1 MSAPFWKPG
10 SSQPSSAKP
19 DPKVITST
27 KSAVPV
33 KPSSSSVV
41 APKLS
46 KGVLSMKFMKQ
57 KESDKGTTQESV
69 IKNMEV
75 VTKSASS
82 ILVCSTEHFDF
93 TASLP
98 GRRSF
103 NGCNKAVERHYE
115 QVLDDLNYKRKT
127 STAKTDTISDKEML
141 KRYESLIGLPRG
153 PNQGKKPDNRSIN
166 KQDIGNVNKRGIG
179 GNSGSKDHSSKKGK
193 FR

>member
-1 MSAPFWKPG
+1 VAAP
-10 SSQPSSAKP
+10 AA
-19 DPKVITST
+19 VST
-27 KSAVPV
+27 KQA
-33 KPSSSSVV
+33 SSSTAA

-57 KESDKGTTQESV
+57 KESVNDKKVEKEDLV
-69 IKNMEV
+69 IK
-75 VTKSASS
+75 KSGESS
-82 ILVCSTEHFDF
+82 SDGLVCSTEHFDF
-93 TASLP
+93 VAALP

-127 STAKTDTISDKEML
+127 TSVKTDTISDEEMI

-153 PNQGKKPDNRSIN
+153 PNQGKKADNRPISGQK
-166 KQDIGNVNKRGIG
+166 KQEGGYGNKRGNDSNG
-179 GNSGSKDHSSKKGK
+179 RTDQNSKKGK